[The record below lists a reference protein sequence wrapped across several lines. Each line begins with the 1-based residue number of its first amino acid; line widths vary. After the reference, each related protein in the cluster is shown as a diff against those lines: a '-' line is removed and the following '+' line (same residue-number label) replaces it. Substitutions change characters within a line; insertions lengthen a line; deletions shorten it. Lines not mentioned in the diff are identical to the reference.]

1 MKKLFILLLF
11 VPMLLAARPLSNQ
24 ARVSLITCAPGN
36 EIYSAFGHSAI
47 RVYDPVN
54 RIDMVYGYGTFD
66 FSDPMFLPKFIQRDL
81 MYFLDVDQYPQF
93 KYVYEYFQRS
103 FDEQVFDLDSTQN
116 QRIFDFLE
124 NNMRPENRFY
134 LYDFFFDNCAT
145 RIRDVVYNEL
155 EGELIIPDKDKPSEF
170 TFRDILDQYL
180 GENPW
185 MDFGIDLAIGA
196 VVDVKATPWEQT
208 FHPDYLSSVLA
219 SAQFKDGRP
228 LVASNQNLYDA
239 PSPITKGNPFTAPLT
254 MGILALLAVGFFSW
268 KNREVAKEKFVGDGI
283 FFSIL
288 GIGGLLLLFLW
299 FGTDHIATKQN
310 WNLLWFLPTHIV
322 AGVLLFRKSR
332 PSWLSKYFLA
342 SGGLAVLLLLGWYI
356 IPQSFHIA
364 FIPILLII
372 ALRSWVLY
380 NKL

>member
-1 MKKLFILLLF
+1 
-11 VPMLLAARPLSNQ
+11 MLLAARPLSNQ

-103 FDEQVFDLDSTQN
+103 FDEQVFDLDSAQN

-155 EGELIIPDKDKPSEF
+155 EGELTIPNKDEASEF

-219 SAQFKDGRP
+219 SAQFEDGRP
-228 LVASNQNLYDA
+228 LIASKQNLYYA

-254 MGILALLAVGFFSW
+254 LGIIALLAVGFFSW
-268 KNREVAKEKFVGDGI
+268 KNRALEKEKFIGDGI

-288 GIGGLLLLFLW
+288 GLGGLLLLFLW

-310 WNLLWFLPTHIV
+310 WNLLWFLPSHIV
-322 AGVLLFRKSR
+322 AGILLFRKSR
-332 PSWLSKYFLA
+332 PDWLSKYFLA
-342 SGGLAVLLLLGWYI
+342 SGSLAVLLLLGWYI